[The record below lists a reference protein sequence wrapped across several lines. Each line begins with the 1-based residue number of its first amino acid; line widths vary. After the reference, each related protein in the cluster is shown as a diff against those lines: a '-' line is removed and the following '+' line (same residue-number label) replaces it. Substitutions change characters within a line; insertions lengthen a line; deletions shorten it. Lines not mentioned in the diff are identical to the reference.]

1 MCIVQCTSSGSVSSD
16 WETDMRAPYLVLML
30 AFFAATNAGAQG
42 LSPANFDVEDE
53 DRQMQRLLGF
63 PEVSGD
69 VEVQL
74 NCFSLVQKNGKMK
87 DTNCYMLK
95 NYDQPFVLAVT
106 TAAKKARMN
115 PAIIDGEPR
124 EVYLQFM
131 VRFVQK
137 EDSRQIRYVLN
148 PGYEENVSA
157 YGIEHVA
164 GQRAIGKREPWNA
177 ACPRRARYL
186 VLVRSYLG
194 EDGRADNVSIEHSD
208 SIVPTA
214 SCQDAIR
221 QTILQSRFTPAFA
234 DGEPVPS
241 AYFEPFG
248 N

>member
-1 MCIVQCTSSGSVSSD
+1 
-16 WETDMRAPYLVLML
+16 MRLRYLALMATL
-30 AFFAATNAGAQG
+30 VAATNATAQT
-42 LSPANFDVEDE
+42 LSPANFAVEDE
-53 DRQMQRLLGF
+53 DRQMRRLLGF
-63 PEVSGD
+63 PDVSGD

-74 NCFSLVQKNGKMK
+74 NCFAIVQKNGKMK
-87 DTNCYMLK
+87 DTNCYMQK

-131 VRFVQK
+131 VKFVQK
-137 EDSRQIRYVLN
+137 EDSRQILYVLN

-164 GQRAIGKREPWNA
+164 GQRAIGKKEPWNA

-208 SIVPTA
+208 GIVPTA
-214 SCQDAIR
+214 SCQEAIR
-221 QTILQSRFTPAFA
+221 QTILQSRFTPAYA

-241 AYFEPFG
+241 TYFEPFG

>member
-1 MCIVQCTSSGSVSSD
+1 MHLRTIVLLGALAVSA
-16 WETDMRAPYLVLML
+16 TAL
-30 AFFAATNAGAQG
+30 AQD
-42 LSPANFDVEDE
+42 LRPANFDVEDE
-53 DRQMQRLLGF
+53 DRQMRRLLGF
-63 PEVSGD
+63 PQVSGD

-74 NCFSLVQKNGKMK
+74 NCFSIVQESGKMK
-87 DTNCYMLK
+87 DTGCYLMK
-95 NYDQPFVLAVT
+95 NYDEPFVLAVT
-106 TAAKKARMN
+106 TAARKARMN

-131 VRFVQK
+131 VKFVQK
-137 EDSRQIRYVLN
+137 EDKRQILYVLN
-148 PGYEENVSA
+148 PGYEENVNA

-208 SIVPTA
+208 GIVPTA
-214 SCQDAIR
+214 ACQDAIE
-221 QTILQSRFTPAFA
+221 QTILASRFTPAYA

-241 AYFEPFG
+241 TYIEPFG

>member
-1 MCIVQCTSSGSVSSD
+1 MTARILT
-16 WETDMRAPYLVLML
+16 LL
-30 AFFAATNAGAQG
+30 AALAASAAALPQD
-42 LSPANFDVEDE
+42 LRPANFDVEDE
-53 DRQMQRLLGF
+53 DRQMRRLLGF
-63 PEVSGD
+63 PDVSGD

-74 NCFSLVQKNGKMK
+74 NCFSLVQESGKMK
-87 DTNCYMLK
+87 DTNCYMAK
-95 NYDQPFVLAVT
+95 NYDEPFVLAVT

-115 PAIIDGEPR
+115 PALIDGEPR

-131 VRFVQK
+131 VKFVQK
-137 EDSRQIRYVLN
+137 EEDRQIMYVLN
-148 PGYEENVSA
+148 PGYEENVNA
-157 YGIEHVA
+157 YGIDHIS

-194 EDGRADNVSIEHSD
+194 EDGRADNVSIEHAD
-208 SIVPTA
+208 GIVPTA

-221 QTILQSRFTPAFA
+221 QTILQSRFTPAYV

-241 AYFEPFG
+241 TYFEPFG